1 MVLKRIVSEL
11 NALDDKEGCIETVE
25 REQIVARIEALA
37 GLVGISNEGEMLTGH
52 RDW

>member
-1 MVLKRIVSEL
+1 MKRVVSEL

-37 GLVGISNEGEMLTGH
+37 ALVGVSNEDEKLTGH
-52 RDW
+52 RNW

>member
-1 MVLKRIVSEL
+1 LKRVVSEL

-37 GLVGISNEGEMLTGH
+37 ALVGVSNEDEKLTGH
-52 RDW
+52 RNW